1 MLDFREEI
9 ALNSCGNCHCEIPEG
24 SAACPRCG
32 TEAPRGLL
40 ASLGSLFRRKRPEP
54 GATPAATPPRSPA
67 DSGTSTASFAFEVE
81 DVFTITGRGMVAT
94 GRVIRG
100 QIAKGDEISFRSP
113 KGEVIRRRIVG
124 IETVG
129 KIVDSAKEGETVG
142 LLFTKPVAFDVLVR
156 GVVFERV

>member
-1 MLDFREEI
+1 M
-9 ALNSCGNCHCEIPEG
+9 
-24 SAACPRCG
+24 CG

-40 ASLGSLFRRKRPEP
+40 ASLGSLFRRSRPEP
-54 GATPAATPPRSPA
+54 RATPATRPPA
-67 DSGTSTASFAFEVE
+67 ESGTSTASFAFEVE

-100 QIAKGDEISFRSP
+100 QITKGDEVAFRSP

-129 KIVDSAKEGETVG
+129 RIVESAKEGETVG

-156 GVVFERV
+156 GVVFERA

>member
-1 MLDFREEI
+1 M
-9 ALNSCGNCHCEIPEG
+9 
-24 SAACPRCG
+24 CG

-40 ASLGSLFRRKRPEP
+40 ASLGSLFRRKRPESR
-54 GATPAATPPRSPA
+54 ATPSAPPPARPAAGSET
-67 DSGTSTASFAFEVE
+67 GTGSFAFEVE

-113 KGEVIRRRIVG
+113 QGEVIRRRIVG
-124 IETVG
+124 IETLG
-129 KIVDSAKEGETVG
+129 KIVETAKEGDTVG
-142 LLFTKPVAFDVLVR
+142 LLFTKPVAFDVLLR